1 MTFDW
6 TINLGEVLLVGGGIV
21 AFLKVFLS
29 MRDSHVE
36 VVRVLGKEEPPS
48 GVVGDVK
55 HIRIE
60 QQEHREWLIRAG
72 LDK

>member
-6 TINLGEVLLVGGGIV
+6 TINLSDVFLVGGGIL

-29 MRDSHVE
+29 MRDAHVE
-36 VVRVLGKEEPPS
+36 LTRVVGREDPPT
-48 GVVGDVK
+48 GLVGDVK